1 MTMKKLL
8 IITLSLMALIGCT
21 ADRTEVCLYQPK
33 VIDES
38 GTLSNKTKEL
48 FTNFEFPLGVYPVL
62 YHLDRIDNIIETGS
76 CVDEI
81 FETLAK
87 DKENYRDFKKV
98 GFLVVITDDPELIQ
112 VRVGKKYKSYCNL
125 TGITAGPE
133 YLQIQ
138 KSIATDGTNK
148 ALGSFLKMISQ
159 RIEERNGLSFAKK
172 SRINSALQAVN
183 NTLDFVGTPSENFYG
198 KAILKPMLVALS
210 TIYNIIGKWGWT
222 LAFLFAAGF
231 GVKFLYEKGLERLM
245 SNSPVALNLLKML
258 MGLLFGLFFSISAA
272 GAAFILSKGRM
283 EDLIALNALGV
294 PFIENL
300 AIDPENFKTG
310 NSIWLAIIF
319 TVLWTMKLSVND
331 MFFLSLMPDEDQK
344 VHFSKLSTFWQT
356 YYNGMVSKDNIDLRE
371 SNAPYTDYSVHH
383 MSEHVA
389 QTTFGLTI
397 AALFLLPK
405 TILWIAIAIAL
416 KSFCQNMY
424 KLLALWTNGY
434 FSSGDAEGKQINLGI
449 QFAVIAGICLLS
461 LCISPF
467 LDPRPKREE
476 VDYKS
481 VKTEITEV
489 VNIEGN
495 YTFESETDGKSTY
508 SSAMLKKTG
517 DNTYRLLI
525 TTKSDPVIFD
535 LIYDTEN
542 MCLRCND
549 LNTGTVHYDK
559 TLNTTKIKFK
569 FNEYTTWTLSK

>member
-1 MTMKKLL
+1 MKKLFL
-8 IITLSLMALIGCT
+8 LMLAMLALISCT
-21 ADRTEVCLYQPK
+21 TDRTEVCLYHPK

-48 FTNFEFPLGVYPVL
+48 FTNFEFPLGVYPIL
-62 YHLDRIDNIIETGS
+62 YHMDKVDNLIETGS
-76 CVDEI
+76 CVDEL
-81 FETLAK
+81 FESFAK

-98 GFLVVITDDPELIQ
+98 GFLVVISDDPELIQ
-112 VRVGKKYKSYCNL
+112 VRMGKKYNSYCNL

-138 KSIATDGTNK
+138 KSIATDGVNK
-148 ALGSFLKMISQ
+148 AMTSFLTMISK
-159 RIEERNGLSFAKK
+159 RIEERNGLSLMKK

-198 KAILKPMLVALS
+198 KAILKPMLVLIAS
-210 TIYNIIGKWGWT
+210 IYNIIGGWGWT

-231 GVKFLYEKGLERLM
+231 GIKYLYEKGLERFM
-245 SNSPVALNLLKML
+245 RDTPVALNLTKFI
-258 MGLLFGLFFSISAA
+258 MGLVFGLFFSISAA

-294 PFIENL
+294 PFVENL
-300 AIDPENFKTG
+300 AIDPENFKAG

-319 TVLWTMKLSVND
+319 TILWTLKLSVND
-331 MFFLSLMPDEDQK
+331 MFFLSLLPDSEQK
-344 VHFSKLSTFWQT
+344 AHFSKLSTFWQT
-356 YYNGMVSKDNIDLRE
+356 YYNGMVSNSDTDLTKSE
-371 SNAPYTDYSVHH
+371 APYTDYTLHQ
-383 MSEHVA
+383 MSEKVA

-416 KSFCQNMY
+416 KSVCQSGY
-424 KLLALWTNGY
+424 KLLCLWVNGY
-434 FSSGDAEGKQINLGI
+434 FSSGDAEGKKTNMGI
-449 QFAVIAGICLLS
+449 QFAVIGGICLLS

-476 VDYKS
+476 VDYKA

-495 YTFESETDGKSTY
+495 YTFESETDGKTTY
-508 SSAMLKKTG
+508 SSASVKKIG
-517 DNTYRLLI
+517 DNTYRLLV
-525 TTKSDPVIFD
+525 TTKSDPVIFV
-535 LIYDTEN
+535 LTYDTEN
-542 MCLRCND
+542 MCLTCD
-549 LNTGTVHYDK
+549 ELNTGTVHYDK

>member
-1 MTMKKLL
+1 MKKLFL
-8 IITLSLMALIGCT
+8 LMLAMLALISCT
-21 ADRTEVCLYQPK
+21 TDRTEVCLYQPK

-62 YHLDRIDNIIETGS
+62 YHMDKIENLIETGS
-76 CVDEI
+76 CVDAI
-81 FETLAK
+81 FESIAK
-87 DKENYRDFKKV
+87 DKANYRDFKRV
-98 GFLVVITDDPELIQ
+98 GFLVVVSDDPELIQ
-112 VRVGKKYKSYCNL
+112 VRIGKKYKSYCNL

-148 ALGSFLKMISQ
+148 ALGSFLTMISQ

-172 SRINSALQAVN
+172 SRINTAIQAVN

-198 KAILKPMLVALS
+198 KAILKPMLVVLS
-210 TIYNIIGKWGWT
+210 SIYNIIGKWGWT

-231 GVKFLYEKGLERLM
+231 GIKFLYEKGLERIM
-245 SNSPVALNLLKML
+245 SNSPVALNLTKML
-258 MGLLFGLFFSISAA
+258 MGLIFGLFFSISAA

-294 PFIENL
+294 PYIENL

-319 TVLWTMKLSVND
+319 TVLWAMKLSVND
-331 MFFLSLMPDEDQK
+331 MFFLSIMPDEEQRA
-344 VHFSKLSTFWQT
+344 HFGKLSPFWQSF
-356 YYNGMVSKDNIDLRE
+356 YNGMVSKDNIDLRE
-371 SNAPYTDYSVHH
+371 CEAPYTEYSLHH

-416 KSFCQNMY
+416 KSVCQSMY
-424 KLLALWTNGY
+424 KILALWSNGY
-434 FSSGDAEGKQINLGI
+434 FSSGNTEGKQMNMGI
-449 QFAVIAGICLLS
+449 QFTVIGVICLIS

-476 VDYKS
+476 VDYKA

-517 DNTYRLLI
+517 DNTYKLLV

-535 LIYDTEN
+535 LTYDTEN
-542 MCLRCND
+542 MCLRGDD

-559 TLNTTKIKFK
+559 TLNTTKIIFK